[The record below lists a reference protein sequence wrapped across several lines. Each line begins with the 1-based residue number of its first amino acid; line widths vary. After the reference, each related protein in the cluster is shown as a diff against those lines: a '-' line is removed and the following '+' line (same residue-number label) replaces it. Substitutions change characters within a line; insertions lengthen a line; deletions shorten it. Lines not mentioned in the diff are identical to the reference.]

1 MPKESVMLSL
11 GLLILWS
18 AAGERQQVPVFSE
31 DDRADVEEWA
41 KARGYRLEPVAARDS
56 DGDLQ
61 NV

>member
-1 MPKESVMLSL
+1 MFSL

-31 DDRADVEEWA
+31 DDRNDVEEWA
-41 KARGYRLEPVAARDS
+41 KARGYRLEPIGGSDS
-56 DGDLQ
+56 ETQ

>member
-1 MPKESVMLSL
+1 MFSL

-31 DDRADVEEWA
+31 DDRADIEEWA
-41 KARGYRLEPVAARDS
+41 KGRGYRLEPIAGRETDAE
-56 DGDLQ
+56 LQ

>member
-1 MPKESVMLSL
+1 MFSL

-31 DDRADVEEWA
+31 DDRTDVEEWA
-41 KARGYRLEPVAARDS
+41 KSRGYRLEPIGGGEA
-56 DGDLQ
+56 DGELQ